1 MTKNYNIAQIDDPF
15 LLRDILDKRY
25 CFVTIIFQIIDY
37 RKSSGDG
44 SDETSG
50 DGSDDSEI
58 DRDESSDEDSYDRD
72 DSESSDYGTGEL
84 SRLTRDRY
92 RRRVED
98 DLAVLNGNLNL
109 DISPLISTRVANG
122 NLP

>member
-25 CFVTIIFQIIDY
+25 CFVTIIFKIIDY
-37 RKSSGDG
+37 RKS
-44 SDETSG
+44 SG

-72 DSESSDYGTGEL
+72 ESESSDYGTGEL

-109 DISPLISTRVANG
+109 DISPLTG
-122 NLP
+122 